1 MQFDFRKTLGSP
13 AELAKLDSSLD
24 DYLALE
30 GTTLSRLKFKRR
42 GPARSG
48 MLETLAQMAMLFA
61 AANMGDRN
69 EYEACLMDIL
79 NQTVLDDGHKRSL
92 REFYLRNLS
101 RIPGTLGTAVGR
113 LAAAREAIIGMP
125 LEESSEEQ

>member
-1 MQFDFRKTLGSP
+1 MQFDFRKTLTSA

-30 GTTLSRLKFKRR
+30 GNTMSRFKFKRR
-42 GPARSG
+42 GVARTG

-61 AANMGDRN
+61 AANMGPRD

-79 NQTVLDDGHKRSL
+79 NQTVLDDSYKRSL

-125 LEESSEEQ
+125 LAQSEEE